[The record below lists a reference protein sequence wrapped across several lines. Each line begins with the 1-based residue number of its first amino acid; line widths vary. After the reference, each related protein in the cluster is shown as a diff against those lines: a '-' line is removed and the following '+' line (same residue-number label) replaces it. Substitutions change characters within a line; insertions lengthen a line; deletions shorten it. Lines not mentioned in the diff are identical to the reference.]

1 MSNKG
6 QTDCLIGEGTSFTG
20 TLRIDGSLQIN
31 GKFEGEIKTNAHLI
45 IGTNGRVKTSC
56 VKANEVT
63 VAGTLIGDI
72 DATEEVVLLETGR
85 VLGNINSPK
94 INLNDGVVVQGS
106 MNITGGQK
114 KNISQVVEESFT
126 GINKTDTEK

>member
-1 MSNKG
+1 MANREYTS
-6 QTDCLIGEGTSFTG
+6 CMIGEGTSFSG

-31 GKFEGEIKTNAHLI
+31 GKFEGDIQTNDHLI
-45 IGTNGRVKTSC
+45 IGTTGRVKTSC
-56 VKANEVT
+56 IKANEIT
-63 VAGTLIGDI
+63 IAGTLIGDI
-72 DATEEVVLLETGR
+72 DAKEEVVLLETAR

-114 KNISQVVEESFT
+114 KDITKVVEESFES
-126 GINKTDTEK
+126 IKSPDVKK